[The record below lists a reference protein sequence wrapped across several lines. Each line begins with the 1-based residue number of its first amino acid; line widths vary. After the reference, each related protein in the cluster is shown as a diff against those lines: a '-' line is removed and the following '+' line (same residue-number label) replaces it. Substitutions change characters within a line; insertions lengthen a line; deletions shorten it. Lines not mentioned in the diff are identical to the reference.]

1 MTEFPETPARR
12 PARRPGTTAV
22 RAVRPRAWP
31 AILAFAVVYLAA
43 MLLVAA
49 PGVVTLFGP

>member
-1 MTEFPETPARR
+1 MTEFPETAARR
-12 PARRPGTTAV
+12 PAQTGV

-49 PGVVTLFGP
+49 PGVVRIFGP